1 MPSNAA
7 GSLTFGRKAAFP
19 TGVTLL
25 MRCLIPL
32 LAAVAL
38 MGADTYEAS
47 DERPMLGVEMSPVP
61 ISVQEQQGLSNDQ
74 GVLVRQVFDNTAAST
89 GGVQTGDVIT
99 HINGSPVGSMTD
111 LRNIVGSH
119 EVGDNVQL
127 TVRRNGN
134 DMQLDSSFAPWPAHI
149 PFDRIDADAE
159 RRFRDWQNRRLAR
172 QRDAVTGLS
181 EELADLK
188 KTLDDGTRAKPF
200 TEAPALRQATAFLKL
215 LPPWTFSYEYTSD
228 LVQPAPGRPPLT
240 DSATTAQDPW
250 QAVLVTSSRY
260 RML

>member
-1 MPSNAA
+1 M
-7 GSLTFGRKAAFP
+7 FGRKAASP
-19 TGVTLL
+19 TGVTTL

-38 MGADTYEAS
+38 MGADTYEAA
-47 DERPMLGVEMSPVP
+47 DERPMLGVEMSPVTLTD
-61 ISVQEQQGLSNDQ
+61 QERNNLSSDQ
-74 GVLVRQVFDNTAAST
+74 GVSVRQVFPNTAAST
-89 GGVQTGDVIT
+89 AGVQPGDVIT

-119 EVGDNVQL
+119 EVGDDVQL
-127 TVRRNGN
+127 TVRRNGQ
-134 DMQLDSSFAPWPAHI
+134 DVQLDSSFAPWPSHI

-172 QRDAVTGLS
+172 QRDAVDGLGQ
-181 EELADLK
+181 ELADLK
-188 KTLDDGTRAKPF
+188 KALGDDKRAAPF
-200 TEAPALRQATAFLKL
+200 TEAPALRQATALLKL
-215 LPPWTFSYEYTSD
+215 LPAWTLSYEYTTE
-228 LVQPAPGRPPLT
+228 LVQPAPGQLPPAVP
-240 DSATTAQDPW
+240 STTAHDPW

>member
-1 MPSNAA
+1 MPTNVAPSW
-7 GSLTFGRKAAFP
+7 SFGRKAASP
-19 TGVTLL
+19 TGVSPL

-32 LAAVAL
+32 LAAAAL

-61 ISVQEQQGLSNDQ
+61 LAEQERNGLTNDQ
-74 GVLVRQVFDNTAAST
+74 GVSVREVFPNTAAST
-89 GGVQTGDVIT
+89 AGVQPGDVIT

-119 EVGDNVQL
+119 EVGDDVNL
-127 TVRRNGN
+127 TVRRNGQ
-134 DMQLDSSFAPWPAHI
+134 DVQLNSSFAPWPAHI

-172 QRDAVTGLS
+172 QRDAVDGLNQ
-181 EELADLK
+181 ELADLK
-188 KTLDDGTRAKPF
+188 KALEDDKRAAPF

-215 LPPWTFSYEYTSD
+215 LPPWTFSYEYTTE
-228 LVQPAPGRPPLT
+228 LVEPAPGRPPLA
-240 DSATTAQDPW
+240 DSAVTAQDPW
-250 QAVLVTSSRY
+250 QAVLITSSRY